1 MAWQDIVFS
10 IGAWIFVIALLPSV
24 FGKDKPA
31 LSSSL
36 ITGSV
41 LAVFAFTYV
50 SLSLWIAALSTS
62 MVSLTWFVLAV
73 QKFMIYRRQ
82 KKSTGG

>member
-31 LSSSL
+31 LLSSL

-41 LAVFAFTYV
+41 LAIFAFTYV
-50 SLSLWIAALSTS
+50 SLSLGMAALSTS
-62 MVSLTWFVLAV
+62 MVSLTWFVLAI
-73 QKFMIYRRQ
+73 QKIMINR
-82 KKSTGG
+82 KEKSTGG